1 MKIRPYRIGFRT
13 VKTAF
18 GMALGVIICKL
29 LGIDNYASAAI
40 LVVLCVKNTRVK
52 SLQAA
57 SARFFS
63 CTIGLLFSYIFFTN
77 LGFHAVVLGLLV
89 LVFIPVTVMFRIEE
103 GVVTSCVI
111 ILHCFN
117 FGYINWHVII
127 NELTLIIVGLT
138 IALMLNLYMP
148 SLSKDLHRYK
158 NIIETDLQLIVAK
171 LSDAL
176 MYPDII
182 LSKDKL
188 KQLHIT
194 IEEAKSVAYTEV
206 ENHFTR
212 NENSYYHYFDMRE
225 DQLELIYRMV
235 DLINQMD
242 HCDKLHVNC
251 SNLLLDLSNN
261 ISSNNFTA
269 MRLHDLYAIMIE
281 VEQYP
286 LPQSNAQMKSRAALM
301 QLLNEIEHY
310 LEIKSNFGSLKLY

>member
-13 VKTAF
+13 IKTAI

-29 LGIDNYASAAI
+29 LGLDNYASAAI

-63 CTIGLLFSYIFFTN
+63 CMLGLLFSYLFFTH
-77 LGFHAVVLGLLV
+77 LGFNPVVLGLLV
-89 LVFIPVTVMFRIEE
+89 LVFIPVTVMFGIEE

-117 FGYINWHVII
+117 FGYINRHVII
-127 NELTLIIVGLT
+127 NEITLIVVGLG
-138 IALMLNLYMP
+138 IALLLNLYMP
-148 SLSKDLHRYK
+148 DLSMRLNEYK
-158 NIIETDLQLIVAK
+158 KEIEAEFQVIVSK

-176 MYPDII
+176 IYPEIA
-182 LSKDKL
+182 LDKQQIV
-188 KQLHIT
+188 KLHQT
-194 IEEAKSVAYTEV
+194 IERAKSVAYTEV

-212 NENSYYHYFDMRE
+212 NENSYYHYFNMRE
-225 DQLELIYRMV
+225 AQLELLLRMV

-242 HCDKLHVNC
+242 HSDKLHVNC
-251 SNLLLDLSNN
+251 SKLLQDLSSN

-269 MRLHDLYAIMIE
+269 IRLHDLYAIMLD
-281 VEQYP
+281 VEKYP
-286 LPQSNAQMKSRAALM
+286 LPMNNKQLKSRAALI
-301 QLLNEIEHY
+301 QLLNEIEQY